1 MNTKLLIP
9 ASLIATMI
17 AVSSCEITSRPYRGK
32 GTSPVRSTT
41 AQSTVPNPDCEEVSQ
56 FRVFQV
62 LDDFALAYA
71 CENTSYDRPDTFCHG
86 HTVYLPREPSKI
98 YYDDQIIKSPPD
110 KCVVYVGTYRIERRY
125 DYKTVPVV
133 KFVDARIPIPPETK
147 DATQ

>member
-9 ASLIATMI
+9 AILIAIMI
-17 AVSSCEITSRPYRGK
+17 AVSACETPQPHRYTPIKAP
-32 GTSPVRSTT
+32 PQPTT
-41 AQSTVPNPDCEEVSQ
+41 MTNPDCEEVSQ

-62 LDDFALAYA
+62 LDDFALAHA

-86 HTVYLPREPSKI
+86 HTVYLPREPGKI
-98 YYDDQIIKSPPD
+98 YYDDQIIKSPPG

-133 KFVDARIPIPPETK
+133 KFVDARLPIPPETK
-147 DATQ
+147 DAPQ

>member
-1 MNTKLLIP
+1 MNTKLLIL
-9 ASLIATMI
+9 AILIAIMI
-17 AVSSCEITSRPYRGK
+17 AVSACEITSRPYRGK

-62 LDDFALAYA
+62 LDDFALANA
-71 CENTSYDRPDTFCHG
+71 CEATSHGDFVTCFG
-86 HTVYLPREPSKI
+86 HTVYLPREPGKI

-110 KCVVYVGTYRIERRY
+110 KCVVYIGTYRIERRY